1 MVAAV
6 ARLKQFKMAS
16 ILAATCTLDIKR
28 KKWQHFNCILET
40 KYILLSSC
48 KIKIQEMK
56 KKDFKLFGLTED

>member
-6 ARLKQFKMAS
+6 ARSKQFKMAS

-28 KKWQHFNCILET
+28 TVYSKQNIF
-40 KYILLSSC
+40 YSSC

-56 KKDFKLFGLTED
+56 KKDIKLFGLTED